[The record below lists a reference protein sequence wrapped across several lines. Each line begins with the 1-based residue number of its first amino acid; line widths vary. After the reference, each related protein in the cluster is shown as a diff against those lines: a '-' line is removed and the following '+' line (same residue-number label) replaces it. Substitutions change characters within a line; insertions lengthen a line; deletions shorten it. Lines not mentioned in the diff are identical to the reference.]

1 MKFSPIVF
9 TLMLSSSLESCSD
22 AFDELMKQTQITA
35 ETTPVVIGNK
45 KHQSEAAPS
54 DLLLGTMERLEQR

>member
-22 AFDELMKQTQITA
+22 AFEELMNQRQTSA
-35 ETTPVVIGNK
+35 ETAQVVAEDK
-45 KHQSEAAPS
+45 RHQSEAAPS
-54 DLLLGTMERLEQR
+54 DLLLGTMERLEQH

>member
-1 MKFSPIVF
+1 
-9 TLMLSSSLESCSD
+9 MLSSSLESCSD
-22 AFDELMKQTQITA
+22 AFDELMKQTQATA
-35 ETTPVVIGNK
+35 ETTQVVIGNK